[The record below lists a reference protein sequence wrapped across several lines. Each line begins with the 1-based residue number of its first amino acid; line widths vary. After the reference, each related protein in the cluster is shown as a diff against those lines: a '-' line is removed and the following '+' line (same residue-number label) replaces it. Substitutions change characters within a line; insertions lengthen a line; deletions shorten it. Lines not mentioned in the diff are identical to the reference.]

1 VTTAYQTR
9 TDPTAVLGRRTGA
22 YVVDWLVLAALPI
35 AIFFA
40 TADPSRW
47 EAPVTCDQIEASPT
61 YDMGGR
67 TCIDDWDITIGDDEY
82 SAVTFRTIA
91 PILAGGIALVYL
103 VVVQWIIQGLTGAT
117 LGKAL
122 FGIRTVDPQ
131 GRGPGIGKQFLRGLL
146 WIVPDGI
153 ISCFGIPVVAAL
165 TAGLS
170 RGHRRVGDMVAGTYV
185 VRAADR
191 GRPVILPERTT
202 GPAPAPGVGPSQPG
216 EAPYQPPPAGGA
228 VTDQTAGYASPPPDT
243 AAAPTESEAP
253 PDDQPPAAPGPPQS
267 GPQWDPERNA
277 YIQWDPNRG
286 SWLIFDDGSQEWK
299 PLT

>member
-1 VTTAYQTR
+1 VTTAHQTR

-40 TADPSRW
+40 TADLTFW
-47 EAPVTCDQIEASPT
+47 EEPLTCNQIEAST
-61 YDMGGR
+61 AYDGSGR
-67 TCIDDWDITIGDDEY
+67 TCVDDIEFTWDDEDH
-82 SAVTFRTIA
+82 SAVTFRTLA
-91 PILAGGIALVYL
+91 PILAGGIALAYL

-122 FGIRTVDPQ
+122 FGIRTVDAQ

-170 RGHRRVGDMVAGTYV
+170 KGHRRVGDMVAGTYV

-202 GPAPAPGVGPSQPG
+202 GPAPGPGVGSSQPG
-216 EAPYQPPPAGGA
+216 EAPYQPPPAAGA
-228 VTDQTAGYASPPPDT
+228 PVTDQTAGYAAPPP
-243 AAAPTESEAP
+243 ESEAP
-253 PDDQPPAAPGPPQS
+253 PDEKPPAAPGPPQS

-286 SWLIFDDGSQEWK
+286 SWLIFDDASQEWK